1 MVVPETLRGLIGQR
15 ELIEIGLPSDAKSRE
30 KKAIPI
36 INAFL
41 ARLEE
46 AREVSAACGT
56 VIAWSGAGDW
66 GG

>member
-1 MVVPETLRGLIGQR
+1 MVVPEELRGLISQR
-15 ELIEIGLPSDAKSRE
+15 ELVGIGLPSDAKSRE

-46 AREVSAACGT
+46 AREVYESLGEARVRT
-56 VIAWSGAGDW
+56 H
-66 GG
+66 